1 MFKRLLVIDR
11 DDLGQFVLSIHGGT
25 LKVGASGADT
35 DVVLRDLHLTR
46 LHCEIEL
53 DEDLILADNP
63 EIGGDPIELR
73 PGAIHHAG
81 LTHLRFLEDELL
93 TAEVFAGET
102 SGAVQSEFA
111 LEKSE
116 PGVAPVPSAP
126 EATRRRF
133 RFRVVDGADRGRHF
147 GLPETGVV
155 TVGKSH
161 KDADIILNDLYVSRV
176 HCEVRVEADRLV
188 VRHVEGQS
196 GTLINGKQIE
206 EQELYLGMVLRV
218 GNTHLLLES
227 FEDAEA
233 NSGQTTGSG
242 AGGVDTVVEIE
253 DEAAAFEVAGQKSAV
268 EASERDDEPAK
279 STNGNPALPHS
290 PADRLL
296 ELEGQTF
303 GQFKIDKLLG
313 RGHSGVVFRAQ
324 NLKTRQ
330 IIVLKV
336 IAADFPASDV
346 ELSRFIAAVKMASS
360 VHHPGLVTVFGAG
373 KSGAHCWLSREYVEG
388 ESLSRRI
395 RRLQEGGK
403 SDWKSVCHVAL
414 QLASMLDY
422 LHRNQVTHGNISP
435 RNVLVRN
442 EDQTTKLADLMLNR
456 ALEGS
461 QLQNAILEKKL
472 VAELPYM
479 APEQTDPHAAVTPLG
494 DIYSLG
500 AVLYALLTGRPPF
513 SGETKQAILAQIHS
527 GKVMPISKLQRGIP
541 ALLETSVLM
550 MMARHPEERFQNASD
565 LREAL
570 QSFADKHAR

>member
-35 DVVLRDLHLTR
+35 EVVLRNLHLTR

-53 DEDLILADNP
+53 GEDLILADSP

-81 LTHLRFLEDELL
+81 LTHVRFLEDELL
-93 TAEVFAGET
+93 TAEVLTGET
-102 SGAVQSEFA
+102 SGAIRPEFGPQD
-111 LEKSE
+111 SSS
-116 PGVAPVPSAP
+116 GVAVGLP
-126 EATRRRF
+126 ETKATRRRF

-155 TVGKSH
+155 SVGKSH

-176 HCEVRVEADRLV
+176 HCELRVEADHLV

-227 FEDAEA
+227 FEDAA
-233 NSGQTTGSG
+233 ADSGHTTSLRAHGT
-242 AGGVDTVVEIE
+242 DTVVETN
-253 DEAAAFEVAGQKSAV
+253 DDGVAFAVAGEQTAAEV
-268 EASERDDEPAK
+268 SEMDDEPAK
-279 STNGNPALPHS
+279 SRKGDAALPHA
-290 PADRLL
+290 PADQLL

-313 RGHSGVVFRAQ
+313 RGQTGAVLRAQ

-330 IIVLKV
+330 IVALKV
-336 IAADFPASDV
+336 LAAEFPASDA

-360 VHHPGLVTVFGAG
+360 VHHVGLVTVFGAG
-373 KSGAHCWLSREYVEG
+373 KSGPHCWLSREYVEG

-395 RRLQEGGK
+395 RRLHDGGK
-403 SDWKSVCHVAL
+403 PDWKAACRVAL
-414 QLASMLDY
+414 QLASILDY
-422 LHRNQVTHGNISP
+422 LHRNQVTHGNITP
-435 RNVLVRN
+435 RNVLVHG

-461 QLQNAILEKKL
+461 ELQKTIIDKKL
-472 VAELPYM
+472 LAELPYM
-479 APEQTDPHAAVTPLG
+479 APEQTESHAPVTPLG

-500 AVLYALLTGRPPF
+500 AVLYALLAGKPPF

-527 GKVMPISKLQRGIP
+527 GKVTPISKLQRGIP

-550 MMARHPEERFQNASD
+550 MMARHPEERFQNAGD

>member
-25 LKVGASGADT
+25 LKIGASGADT
-35 DVVLRDLHLTR
+35 DIVLRDLHLTR

-53 DEDLILADNP
+53 DEDLILAENP
-63 EIGGDPIELR
+63 EIGGAPIELR
-73 PGAIHHAG
+73 PGATHQAG

-93 TAEVFAGET
+93 TAEVFTGGT
-102 SGAVQSEFA
+102 PGTGPSEFA
-111 LEKSE
+111 REESGS
-116 PGVAPVPSAP
+116 GVAPVPSTP

-176 HCEVRVEADRLV
+176 HCEVRVEADRLL

-242 AGGVDTVVEIE
+242 AGGVDTVVETE
-253 DEAAAFEVAGQKSAV
+253 DESAAFEVAGVKTTAN
-268 EASERDDEPAK
+268 ASETDDEPAK
-279 STNGNPALPHS
+279 STKGGSALPHS
-290 PADRLL
+290 PADQLL

-313 RGHSGVVFRAQ
+313 RGQSGVVFRALNQ
-324 NLKTRQ
+324 KTRQ
-330 IIVLKV
+330 IVGLKV
-336 IAADFPASDV
+336 IAADFPASDG
-346 ELSRFIAAVKMASS
+346 ELSRFVAAVKMASS

-373 KSGAHCWLSREYVEG
+373 KSGAHCWLSREYVDG
-388 ESLSRRI
+388 ESVSRRI

-403 SDWKSVCHVAL
+403 PDWKSACRVAL
-414 QLASMLDY
+414 QMASILDY
-422 LHRNQVTHGNISP
+422 LHRNQVSHGNITP
-435 RNVLVRN
+435 RNVLIRS
-442 EDQTTKLADLMLNR
+442 EDQTTKLADLMLNP

-461 QLQNAILEKKL
+461 QLQHAILDKKL

-500 AVLYALLTGRPPF
+500 AVLYALLTGKPPF
-513 SGETKQAILAQIHS
+513 CGETKQAILAEIHS
-527 GKVMPISKLQRGIP
+527 GKVTPISKLQRGIP

-550 MMARHPEERFQNASD
+550 MMARHPEERFQNATD

>member
-35 DVVLRDLHLTR
+35 DLVLRDLHLTR

-53 DEDLILADNP
+53 TEDLILADNP

-73 PGAIHHAG
+73 PGAIHRAG
-81 LTHLRFLEDELL
+81 LTHVRFLEDELL
-93 TAEVFAGET
+93 TAEVLDAKTAGELLP
-102 SGAVQSEFA
+102 EFA
-111 LEKSE
+111 LED
-116 PGVAPVPSAP
+116 PGVLAAAAQSTP

-147 GLPETGVV
+147 GLPESGLV

-176 HCEVRVEADRLV
+176 HCEVRVEADHLL

-206 EQELYLGMVLRV
+206 EQDLHLGMVLRV

-233 NSGQTTGSG
+233 NSGQATGRG
-242 AGGVDTVVEIE
+242 TGGGDTVLETG
-253 DEAAAFEVAGQKSAV
+253 DEATAFAVAGEKAAV
-268 EASERDDEPAK
+268 EALETDDDPAQPTK
-279 STNGNPALPHS
+279 ASSALPRS

-296 ELEGQTF
+296 ELEGQSF

-313 RGHSGVVFRAQ
+313 RGQSGVVFGAQ
-324 NLKTRQ
+324 NLKTKQ
-330 IIVLKV
+330 IVALKV
-336 IAADFPASDV
+336 IAAEFPASDA
-346 ELSRFIAAVKMASS
+346 ELSRFVAAVKTASG

-373 KSGAHCWLSREYVEG
+373 KSGPHCWLSRELVEG

-395 RRLQEGGK
+395 KRLQDGGK
-403 SDWKSVCHVAL
+403 PDWKAACHLAL
-414 QLASMLDY
+414 QLASLLDH
-422 LHRNQVTHGNISP
+422 LHRNNVTHGNITP
-435 RNVLVRN
+435 RNVLVRT

-461 QLQNAILEKKL
+461 QLQRSIFDKKL
-472 VAELPYM
+472 LSELPYI
-479 APEQTDPHAAVTPLG
+479 APEQTDPQAAVTPLG

-500 AVLYALLTGRPPF
+500 AVLYALLTGKPPF
-513 SGETKQAILAQIHS
+513 VGETKQAILAQIHS
-527 GKVMPISKLQRGIP
+527 GKVTPITKLQRGIP

-565 LREAL
+565 LRESL
-570 QSFADKHAR
+570 QSFVDKHAR